1 MSSSMLCIAEENLSV
16 AWARAFLAAMEHG
29 VEEVAPLV
37 IAVTG
42 FAGGVVRENLTI
54 RQALDATLDQHN
66 TGLTCET
73 VARTIFPR
81 GLWNPARPRAELYER
96 YLKILPRIRKCR
108 GNQYG
113 VYFERMIAHGQSRKN
128 QLEHVIQTY
137 AGGNH
142 RRTALQAAILDPA
155 TDLTDQRMRGFPC
168 LQQVAFVPSS
178 EGGLRVIGFYPRQY
192 IFERAYGNYL
202 GLCWV
207 GRFIAHELGLEL
219 KEMQCFIGVAT
230 LGDLGKTALQPLAT
244 TLSKLLAARG

>member
-1 MSSSMLCIAEENLSV
+1 MSRGVLCIAEENLSV

-42 FAGGVVRENLTI
+42 FDGGVVHEDLAI
-54 RQALDATLDQHN
+54 RQAVDAALDELD
-66 TGLTCET
+66 TRLSCEM

-96 YLKILPRIRKCR
+96 YFRILPRIRKCP
-108 GNQYG
+108 GNKYG
-113 VYFERMIAHGQSRKN
+113 VYFERMIAHGESRKN
-128 QLEHVIQTY
+128 QLEHIIQTY
-137 AGGNH
+137 MGGN
-142 RRTALQAAILDPA
+142 RRRAALQAAILDPA

-168 LQQVAFVPSS
+168 LQQVAFVPGS

-207 GRFIAHELGLEL
+207 GRFIAHELGLDL

-230 LGDLGKTALQPLAT
+230 LGNLGKAALQPLAT
-244 TLSKLLAARG
+244 TLSKLLAAQG